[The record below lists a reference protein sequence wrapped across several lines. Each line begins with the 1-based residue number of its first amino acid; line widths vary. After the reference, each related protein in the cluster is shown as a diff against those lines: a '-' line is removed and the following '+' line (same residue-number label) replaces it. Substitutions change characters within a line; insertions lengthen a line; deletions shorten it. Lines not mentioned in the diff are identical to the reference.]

1 MKRIPKAVFESLV
14 SSGVITPEDARRLE
28 ESGAVADG
36 TRTAGSVRD
45 QIINAGGDPE
55 LVAKMYKLREDLNNQ
70 IKASGLTIGIWVKHP
85 NPD

>member
-14 SSGVITPEDARRLE
+14 SSGVITPDDARRLE
-28 ESGAVADG
+28 QAGAVADG

-55 LVAKMYKLREDLNNQ
+55 LVNMMYSCREKLNAQ
-70 IKASGLTIGIWVKHP
+70 IKESGLIIGIWVKHP